1 MMAIMKFRM
10 LLFHLMLLQRIVLV
24 LLFPQ
29 KMMLLFSTIYMN
41 LVNINL
47 SNHLIEHIVIYV
59 VANLIIWL
67 WESNTLIKA

>member
-29 KMMLLFSTIYMN
+29 KMMLPFSTIYMN

-47 SNHLIEHIVIYV
+47 GNHLIEHIVIYV
-59 VANLIIWL
+59 VAILIIWL
-67 WESNTLIKA
+67 QERNISIKA